1 MANKN
6 KETPKAKVAKVKK
19 TQSKAPSVS
28 VRPQIKAERDNIKNG
43 PALDPLVMQ
52 QADGKIYNK
61 YGVRSIDELLGI
73 SSNKYNTHDVDKY
86 EAQLNEMNTSDLQA
100 HSISLGVLPKEDR
113 RLLVQ
118 LLLKQF
124 RIANSAHL
132 NPAQEAPGITKKI
145 TKETLRILA
154 EGK

>member
-6 KETPKAKVAKVKK
+6 KETTKAKASRIKK
-19 TQSKAPSVS
+19 NNPKSLNEG
-28 VRPQIKAERDNIKNG
+28 VRGQRKFERDRVKIG

-52 QADGKIYNK
+52 QSDGKIYNK
-61 YGVRSIDELLGI
+61 HGVRSIDELLGL
-73 SSNKYNTHDVDKY
+73 SSSKYNTHDVDKY
-86 EAQLNEMNTSDLQA
+86 EQQLNEMNTSDLQA

>member
-1 MANKN
+1 MANKT
-6 KETPKAKVAKVKK
+6 KETKAKTVRVKK
-19 TQSKAPSVS
+19 NKPTSVNEGVKAQ
-28 VRPQIKAERDNIKNG
+28 RKFERDQVKMG
-43 PALDPLVMQ
+43 PPLDPLMMQ

-61 YGVRSIDELLGI
+61 YGVRSIDELLGL

-100 HSISLGVLPKEDR
+100 HSIGLGVLPKEDR

-132 NPAQEAPGITKKI
+132 NPAEEAPGITKKI